1 MKTKKFNT
9 TFWKKKI
16 TMDCYDLDK
25 ARADTKDCLSDITG
39 IISNIIG
46 VKFRDSSENI
56 NY

>member
-1 MKTKKFNT
+1 
-9 TFWKKKI
+9 
-16 TMDCYDLDK
+16 MDCYDLDK